1 MNNVCVTSCY
11 ELEMLDEHT
20 ASLFNLLICNGTPPT
35 PPPPLQI
42 RPNNKKNLII
52 SHSLVSLVY
61 NNIMVHKN
69 IDITLMSIFIK
80 FDFVPNY
87 QCNKANNLKRWL
99 HILERSF
106 RFLYSLLHNH
116 DT

>member
-20 ASLFNLLICNGTPPT
+20 ASLFNLLICNRTPPT
-35 PPPPLQI
+35 PPPPPLQI
-42 RPNNKKNLII
+42 NPNNLDLII

-87 QCNKANNLKRWL
+87 QSYKANNFK
-99 HILERSF
+99 EVAT
-106 RFLYSLLHNH
+106 YSRA
-116 DT
+116 

>member
-20 ASLFNLLICNGTPPT
+20 ASLFNLLICNGTTPN
-35 PPPPLQI
+35 PPPHSKYIQI
-42 RPNNKKNLII
+42 IINLII
-52 SHSLVSLVY
+52 SHSLVY
-61 NNIMVHKN
+61 HNIMVHKN

-87 QCNKANNLKRWL
+87 QCIKANNFK
-99 HILERSF
+99 EVAT
-106 RFLYSLLHNH
+106 YSRV
-116 DT
+116 

>member
-1 MNNVCVTSCY
+1 MNKLEHVLYYGLVVNNVCVTSCY

-35 PPPPLQI
+35 SPPPHSKYIQ
-42 RPNNKKNLII
+42 I

-87 QCNKANNLKRWL
+87 QCNKANNFK
-99 HILERSF
+99 EVAT
-106 RFLYSLLHNH
+106 YSRA
-116 DT
+116 